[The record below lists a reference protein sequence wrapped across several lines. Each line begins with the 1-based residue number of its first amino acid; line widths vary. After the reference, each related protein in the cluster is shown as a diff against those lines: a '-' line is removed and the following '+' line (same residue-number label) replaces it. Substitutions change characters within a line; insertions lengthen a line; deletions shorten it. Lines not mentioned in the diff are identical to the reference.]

1 MHFNL
6 RTLLAMQSS
15 LKTHYS
21 VDFIK
26 AYSVD
31 DTYYLVFC
39 SYFDSVCIWIK
50 MPFVQ
55 GLWKCFGGVSVLKSC
70 LTPLKLTLIVL
81 KTPIITLSPAEVRQ
95 CNLDI
100 LVQGNSVVSMIA
112 ALLVVIIWGPCL
124 LYYPQEYDKN

>member
-1 MHFNL
+1 
-6 RTLLAMQSS
+6 MQSS

-55 GLWKCFGGVSVLKSC
+55 GLWKCFGGFFGLEVL
-70 LTPLKLTLIVL
+70 LNTF
-81 KTPIITLSPAEVRQ
+81 KTHTYCFKDTYNNTES
-95 CNLDI
+95 
-100 LVQGNSVVSMIA
+100 S
-112 ALLVVIIWGPCL
+112 WG
-124 LYYPQEYDKN
+124 KAV

>member
-21 VDFIK
+21 VDFIE

-31 DTYYLVFC
+31 DAYYLVFC
-39 SYFDSVCIWIK
+39 SYFDSVYMDKNTISARPMKRFW
-50 MPFVQ
+50 
-55 GLWKCFGGVSVLKSC
+55 GGGSVLKSC

-112 ALLVVIIWGPCL
+112 ALLVVII
-124 LYYPQEYDKN
+124 